1 MASTLIVLTCA
12 VADGFLFYVLVQFAR
27 ELKKGR
33 IARAVSSVIPVST
46 PEGNRAA
53 KVCLQPKVID
63 ITLRSREL
71 SQNPSERRAS

>member
-33 IARAVSSVIPVST
+33 IARAVSPVIPVFA
-46 PEGNRAA
+46 PEDDKAA
-53 KVCLQPKVID
+53 KVCLHPKVID
-63 ITLRSREL
+63 IIVGSREL
-71 SQNPSERRAS
+71 SQKPSQRRAS